1 MARETLVQKR
11 ATKLEKLKALQAEID
26 GLDKKTSKRI
36 GDLAVRAGLAKLDV
50 SDVELCC
57 GSSEPS
63 FRDWARGQWRASRR
77 RLRLNLRSRKTRDRG
92 DVRERQIVPG

>member
-36 GDLAVRAGLAKLDV
+36 GDLAVRAGLAELDV
-50 SDVELCC
+50 SDVELLREFRAIAARL
-57 GSSEPS
+57 GKGQAGAGKPKAASSEVP
-63 FRDWARGQWRASRR
+63 
-77 RLRLNLRSRKTRDRG
+77 RSET
-92 DVRERQIVPG
+92 P

>member
-36 GDLAVRAGLAKLDV
+36 GDLAVRAGLAELDV
-50 SDVELCC
+50 SDVELLREFRAIVSRLGKGPVASKPKAASS
-57 GSSEPS
+57 GSPQSENP
-63 FRDWARGQWRASRR
+63 
-77 RLRLNLRSRKTRDRG
+77 
-92 DVRERQIVPG
+92 